1 VEESGPTL
9 LAAEEELVKLHFI
22 PLPPLEEAQALYDHW
37 SQVKMQKQA
46 SGAQDWE
53 IRLAS
58 EYEEAYRRTLQA
70 IRNGDPTVDLDVQV
84 FRIGD
89 AILAGLNVETFTET
103 GLKIKA
109 LSPFKETIPLGW
121 TNTNIA
127 YLPRAE
133 DYPEGGF
140 KLGEV
145 YHVPDLLVQAYQL
158 PTALQPEAEQIAVDK
173 TIELIHRLAN

>member
-1 VEESGPTL
+1 M
-9 LAAEEELVKLHFI
+9 K
-22 PLPPLEEAQALYDHW
+22 Q
-37 SQVKMQKQA
+37 QKQA

-70 IRNGDPTVDLDVQV
+70 IRDGDPTVDLDVQV

-109 LSPFKETIPLGW
+109 LL
-121 TNTNIA
+121 
-127 YLPRAE
+127 
-133 DYPEGGF
+133 
-140 KLGEV
+140 
-145 YHVPDLLVQAYQL
+145 
-158 PTALQPEAEQIAVDK
+158 AV
-173 TIELIHRLAN
+173 